1 MVMTVGEIVDLPV
14 LQDGAPEVVTGTE
27 SLSRPVR
34 WVHVSELEEL
44 SALLRGGELILTT
57 GLGLPAD
64 PAAQQRYIEHL
75 HRAEARGVILELGHR
90 FNSAPPGLLRAGH
103 LLGFPVVLLHHPTPF
118 VAVTEAVHSRI
129 VNDQVQKLR
138 FSQQVHETFSTL
150 SVEEPDIGEVLHRTG
165 ALAGGP
171 VVLEDL
177 AHRVLDYHRGNNP
190 AGTLL
195 RDWDRRSREAAD
207 HGISTPF
214 GNERWLVAPVG
225 PSRHR
230 WGRLILPGP
239 SSLDDDGATMLLE
252 RAAQALALAKLL
264 EHDRRSV
271 EHRAHAGLLAE
282 LSRGKPRNGPEL
294 TARAEAL
301 GLAPGRRYLALT
313 LAPVNPDSA
322 AADEPDTDP
331 HAPERTDARVADL
344 LALAARSA
352 GLTAL
357 AAGLSPGTAS
367 AVLSL
372 PDEHPD
378 QHLERLAPDV
388 ERRIAADPDLRH
400 NWVLGASR
408 DSPDLP
414 ATGPLLDESAHVAR
428 IAAALPAH
436 AQHRPYYRSADVRLR
451 GLLSLLRDDPR
462 ATTFARSELAPLLEH
477 DEQRG
482 TDLLGLLQNYL
493 QHGGNKTRLA
503 RDAHLSRPALY
514 NRLST
519 IEDVLGVD
527 LDDAESQ
534 VSLHV
539 AVLIRQVRAEI
550 GEP

>member
-1 MVMTVGEIVDLPV
+1 MAMTVGEIVDMPV
-14 LQDGAPEVVTGTE
+14 LRDGAPEVLTGAE

-34 WVHVSELEEL
+34 WVHVSELDEL

-57 GLGLPAD
+57 GLGLPEEA
-64 PAAQQRYIEHL
+64 AAQQRYIENL
-75 HRAEARGVILELGHR
+75 HRAEVRGVILELGRR
-90 FNSAPPGLLRAGH
+90 FSSAPPGLVRAGRR
-103 LLGFPVVLLHHPTPF
+103 LGFPVVVLHHPTPF

-129 VNDQVQKLR
+129 VNDQVQKLQ
-138 FSQQVHETFSTL
+138 FSQRVHETFSTL
-150 SVEEPDIGEVLHRTG
+150 SVEEADIGDVLHRAS

-177 AHRVLDYHRGNNP
+177 AHRVLDCHLGENSP
-190 AGTLL
+190 GTLL
-195 RDWDRRSREAAD
+195 RDWDRRSREAGD
-207 HGISTPF
+207 NGPTTPF

-239 SSLDDDGATMLLE
+239 SSLDDDSATMLLE

-264 EHDRRSV
+264 ERDRRGI

-282 LSRGKPRNGPEL
+282 LTRGKTHNGPEL

-301 GLAPGRRYLALT
+301 GLAPGQRYLALT
-313 LAPVNPDSA
+313 LAPVINSDN
-322 AADEPDTDP
+322 DDTHTDP
-331 HAPERTDARVADL
+331 RTAERADARVADL
-344 LALAARSA
+344 LTIAARST

-357 AAGLSPGTAS
+357 AASLSPGTVS

-378 QHLERLAPDV
+378 QHLDRLAPDV
-388 ERRIAADPDLRH
+388 ERRITADPDLRH
-400 NWVLGASR
+400 DQVLGISR
-408 DSPDLP
+408 DCSELP
-414 ATGPLLDESAHVAR
+414 GTGPLLDESAHVAR
-428 IAAALPAH
+428 VAAALPAH
-436 AQHRPYYRSADVRLR
+436 AQRHSYYRSADVRLR

-462 ATTFARSELAPLLEH
+462 AVTFARSELDPLLTH

-482 TDLLGLLQNYL
+482 TDLLGLLRDFL

-503 RDAHLSRPALY
+503 REAHLSRPALY
-514 NRLST
+514 NRLSS
-519 IEDVLGVD
+519 IENVLGVD
-527 LDDAESQ
+527 LDDAESR

-539 AVLIRQVRAEI
+539 AVLIQQVRAEI